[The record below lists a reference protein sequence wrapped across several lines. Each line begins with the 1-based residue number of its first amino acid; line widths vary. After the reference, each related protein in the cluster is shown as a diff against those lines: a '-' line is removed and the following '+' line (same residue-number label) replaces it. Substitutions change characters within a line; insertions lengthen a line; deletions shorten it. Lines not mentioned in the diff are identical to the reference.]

1 MFCYFSLLNFINF
14 THEKVFSCWSH
25 KEDFHYS
32 ISKLGNE
39 ITKVC
44 KIIVQATILR
54 QFFSFFGKGK
64 CWGLACAITTTTT
77 ETSTTYKFKCCLFK
91 TGDFVFKASACFAIS
106 FGLGIVSHKVFFLS
120 EIIICSFNNNEL
132 RHAPVAKLSISC
144 TGQFPVFHNNSLRIP
159 GSFGTFSS
167 CSDEVSRY
175 STAQR

>member
-1 MFCYFSLLNFINF
+1 MKKYFHVDHTRRTFVTAYPNLVMKSQRYAKSLCRQQFCANFSL
-14 THEKVFSCWSH
+14 
-25 KEDFHYS
+25 
-32 ISKLGNE
+32 
-39 ITKVC
+39 
-44 KIIVQATILR
+44 
-54 QFFSFFGKGK
+54 FFGKGK